1 MKYMSR
7 SYSPNDMRL
16 ERSSSRY
23 SGAGVVLPFGNTQI
37 DLVFRS
43 LNRNFET
50 LPRSYF
56 RSEILK

>member
-43 LNRNFET
+43 LNRNFAA
-50 LPRSYF
+50 
-56 RSEILK
+56 